1 MRVADLV
8 TAAAFILLGAVVIAD
23 ALRLGVGWGSDG
35 PKSGFFPFWLAV
47 FMVAASALIVLQA
60 VRERSRRPFVTR
72 EQLRP
77 VLAVLLPATGLV
89 VLTGGVTIGDT
100 RLLPGLGLYVASAL
114 YLAFYMRWV
123 GGHAWLT
130 TALLSLGIPLVTFII
145 FERWFLVP
153 MPKGPLE
160 AWLGF

>member
-1 MRVADLV
+1 MRAADLA
-8 TAAAFILLGAVVIAD
+8 TAIVLMAVGGLVMFD
-23 ALRLGVGWGSDG
+23 AVRLGFDWGSDG

-47 FMVAASALIVLQA
+47 LMIVACVAIVVQA
-60 VRERSRRPFVTR
+60 TRRAGGVFVSR

-77 VLAVLLPATGLV
+77 VLAVLVPAVAMVLV
-89 VLTGGVTIGDT
+89 MEF
-100 RLLPGLGLYVASAL
+100 LGLYVASAL

-123 GGHAWLT
+123 GRHRWITIVVLA
-130 TALLSLGIPLVTFII
+130 LGIPLATFLV
-145 FERWFLVP
+145 FEQWFLVP